1 MTSFQ
6 LSTKADKKQ
15 REEYEE
21 VAKKL
26 KEAIH
31 QKSGNKA
38 WLQSLVNTKATDASK
53 RILLSKLMEENHAT
67 ISKELDKIR
76 FSKSIMINNTPNPV
90 PEQPNLVIKDAWS
103 ENAVMNDDVKI
114 EVIDLSDLP
123 QELFTQIEDFI
134 KKEIPEASEFTDA
147 EVNDDI
153 IELPVPPKP
162 LPEVVTLEEPDEQMQ
177 LEPNSN
183 ANSAKL
189 NKARGAFQMSLN
201 NDSELNINSN
211 TIQEMIVTDSDQLIC
226 DSNQV
231 NKEIVE
237 VPIRPKPKPQVVTLI
252 EPDEQ
257 VQLEPDSNKDS
268 NVDKGLNKQQEENV
282 NENFN
287 EDVDKN
293 VNENTVSS
301 AKNTIIKNFTCQI
314 CDKSFKDNWKLKR
327 HGKVHVKAGELLEA
341 TNSNLNTKS
350 NTSGIPNTISDS
362 DSNSSADYIYPPTQQ
377 SVQNSAKLD
386 QLKVLSEEESSLY
399 QELNLMEE
407 QKNQIMSRLDY
418 LRELRSQ
425 ILFE

>member
-76 FSKSIMINNTPNPV
+76 FSKSIMINTTPNPV
-90 PEQPNLVIKDAWS
+90 PEQANLIIKDAWS

-153 IELPVPPKP
+153 VELPVPPKP
-162 LPEVVTLEEPDEQMQ
+162 IPEVVTLEEPDEQMQ

-183 ANSAKL
+183 VKSAKL
-189 NKARGAFQMSLN
+189 NK
-201 NDSELNINSN
+201 DSELNINSN
-211 TIQEMIVTDSDQLIC
+211 TIQEMIITDSDQLLS

-231 NKEIVE
+231 NKEIAE
-237 VPIRPKPKPQVVTLI
+237 VPVRPKPNPKVVTLI
-252 EPDEQ
+252 EPDEL
-257 VQLEPDSNKDS
+257 VQLEPDSNT
-268 NVDKGLNKQQEENV
+268 DKGLNKQQEENF
-282 NENFN
+282 NEN
-287 EDVDKN
+287 VDKN
-293 VNENTVSS
+293 VIENTVSS
-301 AKNTIIKNFTCQI
+301 ANVKNFTCQI

-327 HGKVHVKAGELLEA
+327 HGKIHVKAGELLEA
-341 TNSNLNTKS
+341 TNSNLNTNS
-350 NTSGIPNTISDS
+350 NTGGIPDTISDLEESNS
-362 DSNSSADYIYPPTQQ
+362 DSNSSPDYTQQ
-377 SVQNSAKLD
+377 SLQNSAKLD

>member
-1 MTSFQ
+1 
-6 LSTKADKKQ
+6 
-15 REEYEE
+15 
-21 VAKKL
+21 
-26 KEAIH
+26 
-31 QKSGNKA
+31 
-38 WLQSLVNTKATDASK
+38 
-53 RILLSKLMEENHAT
+53 MEENHAT

-103 ENAVMNDDVKI
+103 ENAVMNEDVKI

-257 VQLEPDSNKDS
+257 VQLEPDSNT
-268 NVDKGLNKQQEENV
+268 DKGLNVQQEENV
-282 NENFN
+282 NVNFN
-287 EDVDKN
+287 ENVDKN

-350 NTSGIPNTISDS
+350 NTSEISDTILDLEESNS
-362 DSNSSADYIYPPTQQ
+362 DSNSSPDYTQQ
-377 SVQNSAKLD
+377 SLQNSAKLD

>member
-1 MTSFQ
+1 M
-6 LSTKADKKQ
+6 
-15 REEYEE
+15 
-21 VAKKL
+21 

-38 WLQSLVNTKATDASK
+38 WLQSLVDTKATDASK

-76 FSKSIMINNTPNPV
+76 FSKSIMINTTPNPV
-90 PEQPNLVIKDAWS
+90 PEQPDLAIKDKT
-103 ENAVMNDDVKI
+103 EDAVMNDDVKI
-114 EVIDLSDLP
+114 EIIDLSDLP

-147 EVNDDI
+147 EINDDI
-153 IELPVPPKP
+153 VEVPVPPKP

-183 ANSAKL
+183 VNSAKL
-189 NKARGAFQMSLN
+189 SKARTAFQMSLN
-201 NDSELNINSN
+201 KDSELNINSN
-211 TIQEMIVTDSDQLIC
+211 TNPKIITDSEQVVS

-237 VPIRPKPKPQVVTLI
+237 GPVPPKPKPQVVTLI
-252 EPDEQ
+252 DPNEQ
-257 VQLEPDSNKDS
+257 VQLEPDSNTG
-268 NVDKGLNKQQEENV
+268 KGLNKPDKQQENV
-282 NENFN
+282 NEN
-287 EDVDKN
+287 D
-293 VNENTVSS
+293 
-301 AKNTIIKNFTCQI
+301 
-314 CDKSFKDNWKLKR
+314 
-327 HGKVHVKAGELLEA
+327 
-341 TNSNLNTKS
+341 
-350 NTSGIPNTISDS
+350 TISDSEEPNS
-362 DSNSSADYIYPPTQQ
+362 DSNSSPGDSQQ
-377 SVQNSAKLD
+377 SVQNSAKLE

>member
-1 MTSFQ
+1 
-6 LSTKADKKQ
+6 
-15 REEYEE
+15 
-21 VAKKL
+21 
-26 KEAIH
+26 
-31 QKSGNKA
+31 
-38 WLQSLVNTKATDASK
+38 
-53 RILLSKLMEENHAT
+53 MEENHAT

-76 FSKSIMINNTPNPV
+76 FSKSIMINTTPNPV
-90 PEQPNLVIKDAWS
+90 PEQPDLAIKDKT
-103 ENAVMNDDVKI
+103 EDAVMNDDVKI

-153 IELPVPPKP
+153 VEVPVPPKP
-162 LPEVVTLEEPDEQMQ
+162 IPEVVTLEEPDEQMQ
-177 LEPNSN
+177 LEPDSN

-189 NKARGAFQMSLN
+189 NKARTAFQMPLN
-201 NDSELNINSN
+201 KDSELNINSN
-211 TIQEMIVTDSDQLIC
+211 TIPEIITDSELLS
-226 DSNQV
+226 DSNQVTEV

-237 VPIRPKPKPQVVTLI
+237 VPVPPKPKPQVVALI

-257 VQLEPDSNKDS
+257 VQLEPDSNS
-268 NVDKGLNKQQEENV
+268 DKGLNKQEE
-282 NENFN
+282 
-287 EDVDKN
+287 N

-301 AKNTIIKNFTCQI
+301 PKSTTIKDFTCQI
-314 CDKSFKDNWKLKR
+314 CDKAFQSNWKLKR
-327 HGKVHVKAGELLEA
+327 HEKIHVKAGELLEV

-350 NTSGIPNTISDS
+350 NTSGISDTISDS
-362 DSNSSADYIYPPTQQ
+362 EESNFDSNSSPNYNQQ
-377 SVQNSAKLD
+377 SIQNSAKLD

>member
-76 FSKSIMINNTPNPV
+76 FSKSIMINTTPNPV
-90 PEQPNLVIKDAWS
+90 PEQANLIIKDAWS

-153 IELPVPPKP
+153 VELPVPPKP
-162 LPEVVTLEEPDEQMQ
+162 IPEVVTLEEPDEQMQ

-183 ANSAKL
+183 VKSAKL
-189 NKARGAFQMSLN
+189 NK
-201 NDSELNINSN
+201 DSELNINSN
-211 TIQEMIVTDSDQLIC
+211 TIQEMIITDSDQLLS

-231 NKEIVE
+231 NKEIAE
-237 VPIRPKPKPQVVTLI
+237 VPVRPKPNPKVVTLI

-268 NVDKGLNKQQEENV
+268 NVNKVLNKQQEENF

-301 AKNTIIKNFTCQI
+301 AKKTIIKNFTCQI
-314 CDKSFKDNWKLKR
+314 CDKAF
-327 HGKVHVKAGELLEA
+327 
-341 TNSNLNTKS
+341 NS
-350 NTSGIPNTISDS
+350 
-362 DSNSSADYIYPPTQQ
+362 
-377 SVQNSAKLD
+377 
-386 QLKVLSEEESSLY
+386 
-399 QELNLMEE
+399 
-407 QKNQIMSRLDY
+407 R
-418 LRELRSQ
+418 
-425 ILFE
+425 